1 MLKSMTGYG
10 SHREQDAECSQIWE
24 IKSVNAKQ
32 LSLKFRLPPLLSP
45 WEPVWD
51 QQVRRVAERGRV
63 EITLNLQILRPDMLP
78 LQLNGPAL
86 QAMLDQLER
95 FAAERGSPFTPDCN
109 QALRIPGLWQETSL
123 PSESDLG
130 SRLEAGLSKA
140 LDDWDASR
148 TREGQALQSDLLERM
163 ERLAGGHGELLAKT
177 SSLAEEKLERLRERM
192 AELLAQQETQPDEQ
206 RLLQEMALLADKVD
220 VSEELTRLRTHID
233 ALQHYLSRGSAG
245 GRKLDFLLQ
254 ECFREINTCGNKAQ
268 NAEASRLVVD
278 LKTELEKCREQV
290 QNLE

>member
-10 SHREQDAECSQIWE
+10 SHREQDKECAQIWE

-32 LSLKFRLPPLLSP
+32 LSLKFRLPALLSP

-51 QQVRRVAERGRV
+51 QKVRRAAERGRV
-63 EITLNLQILRPDMLP
+63 EVTLSLQILRPEMLP

-86 QAMLDQLER
+86 QAMFHQLEH
-95 FAAERGSPFTPDCN
+95 FAEQQGQPFTPDLN
-109 QALRIPGLWQETSL
+109 QALRISGLWQETSI

-130 SRLEAGLSKA
+130 SRMEAGLGKA
-140 LDDWDASR
+140 LSDWDASR
-148 TREGQALQSDLLERM
+148 SREGEALQSDLLERM
-163 ERLAGGHGELLAKT
+163 ERLADWNAELQEKSSGLAR
-177 SSLAEEKLERLRERM
+177 EKLERLQSRM
-192 AELLAQQETQPDEQ
+192 AELLVQQEAQPDEQ

-220 VSEELTRLRTHID
+220 VSEELTRLRAHID
-233 ALQHYLSRGSAG
+233 TLQDHLRRGSAG

-268 NAEASRLVVD
+268 DTEVSRLVVD